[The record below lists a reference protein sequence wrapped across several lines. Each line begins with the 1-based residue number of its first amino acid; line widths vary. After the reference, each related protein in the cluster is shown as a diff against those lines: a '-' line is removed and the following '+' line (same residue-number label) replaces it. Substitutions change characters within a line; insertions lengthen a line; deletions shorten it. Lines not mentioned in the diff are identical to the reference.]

1 VVHDEPKRF
10 HPGAHSQKVWLMY
23 EISESGAQI
32 NRFWLTD
39 LLFQEYSRILG
50 EGITILIGVWLVN
63 HPSQLV
69 QVAEETT

>member
-1 VVHDEPKRF
+1 
-10 HPGAHSQKVWLMY
+10 MY

-39 LLFQEYSRILG
+39 LLFQEYSRILS

-63 HPSQLV
+63 RSSQAV
-69 QVAEETT
+69 QVEEEIALP

>member
-1 VVHDEPKRF
+1 
-10 HPGAHSQKVWLMY
+10 MY